1 MSFRLLI
8 DFDVLEFA
16 LKLSNADRR
25 RLFDHFLAI
34 KKFPGNCSDFVE
46 VDKTGRSL
54 HVSLFGGF
62 QIRYWIDDADRHV
75 KILRILENE

>member
-34 KKFPGNCSDFVE
+34 KNFPGNYSDFVE
-46 VDKTGRSL
+46 VDKIGRSM
-54 HVSLFGGF
+54 HVSLFGDF

-75 KILRILENE
+75 KILRILEIE